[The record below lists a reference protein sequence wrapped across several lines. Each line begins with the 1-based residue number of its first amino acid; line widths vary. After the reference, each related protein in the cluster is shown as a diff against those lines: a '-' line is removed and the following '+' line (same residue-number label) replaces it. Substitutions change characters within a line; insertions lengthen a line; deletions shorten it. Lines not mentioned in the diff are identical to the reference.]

1 MQVRLLLAQPT
12 QSIRHLRT
20 TGELLMS
27 KRNEA
32 INEVYELILGGE
44 PEQAFYA
51 ARALREVEAVDKSK
65 KVQGF
70 K

>member
-1 MQVRLLLAQPT
+1 
-12 QSIRHLRT
+12 
-20 TGELLMS
+20 MS